1 MPIKMG
7 FLFLEGANWSFGIA
21 ILPRDGPCELT
32 KSQLE
37 DIIVLPAKRLFEIA
51 KQLDRY
57 ADYETPELDSLIEA
71 LESVEKSWS
80 GSWRSSESNY
90 YNKNFEPTSE
100 VYEEKTESKNQYGPY
115 GLHYGQPS
123 AEWRKYS
130 ASEVER
136 HINEK
141 TGDPSTDRFS
151 EEGRNAKIAFNK
163 ARSSVLSFLYENFD
177 TDNDKVLQDWI
188 ATVEALDSFSEIDY
202 VESQKPPIEKAAEKP
217 RATKDSL
224 NLFKSKKQHQ
234 SVFAALSTGARMSRP
249 SSVKED
255 IETPPHVTLL
265 AKILVLKHP
274 FESCN
279 ALYVKILELGKH
291 LQNIERTLFN
301 EGEFGTRVFI
311 GHGRSQCW
319 RDLKEF
325 LSVRLKLACDD
336 FNRVPTAG
344 LTIPERLK
352 EMLDQASIAFL
363 VMTAEDEQLDG
374 KLHPRMNVIHE
385 VGLFQGKLGLKK
397 AIVLLEDGCEK
408 FSNIHGLVEIRFPKG
423 NIRATFEEI
432 REVMEREG
440 VLD

>member
-1 MPIKMG
+1 MSLSKE
-7 FLFLEGANWSFGIA
+7 LFQIA
-21 ILPRDGPCELT
+21 R
-32 KSQLE
+32 
-37 DIIVLPAKRLFEIA
+37 
-51 KQLDRY
+51 QLDKY
-57 ADYETPELDSLIEA
+57 AEYETAELDRLMEA
-71 LESVEKSWS
+71 VESVEKSWS

-100 VYEEKTESKNQYGPY
+100 VYGGKTEGKNQQGPY
-115 GLHYGQPS
+115 GLYYGLPS
-123 AEWRKYS
+123 AEWRKYTP
-130 ASEVER
+130 SEVER

-141 TGDPSTDRFS
+141 TGNPSTDRFS
-151 EEGRNAKIAFNK
+151 EEGSAATIAFKK

-177 TDNDKVLQDWI
+177 TDNDRVLQDWI
-188 ATVEALDSFSEIDY
+188 ATVEALDSFSVIDY
-202 VESQKPPIEKAAEKP
+202 VESQKPRMEKAAEKP
-217 RATKDSL
+217 AASKNSL
-224 NLFKSKKQHQ
+224 NIFKSKKKHLG
-234 SVFAALSTGARMSRP
+234 VFAALSGGGRMSRP
-249 SSVKED
+249 STVKD
-255 IETPPHVTLL
+255 DLETPPHITIL
-265 AKILVLKHP
+265 ANVLVLKHP
-274 FESCN
+274 FESCK
-279 ALYVKILELGKH
+279 ALYTKLLELGIH

-325 LSVRLKLACDD
+325 LSVRLRLACDD

-363 VMTAEDEQLDG
+363 VMTAEDEQVDG
-374 KLHPRMNVIHE
+374 TLHPRMNVIHE

-423 NIRATFEEI
+423 DIRATFEEI